1 MQYGQSALVPASPW
15 LASLPPVKPKLMV
28 VENSRSSLRVNWETA
43 GKTAWLWILQYRTN
57 EGWATE
63 ILPAHQRAGTFENS
77 KPDVIAVSAVDR
89 VGNVSSP
96 TAIKKPQPVRS
107 GKGMIILN

>member
-1 MQYGQSALVPASPW
+1 LSV
-15 LASLPPVKPKLMV
+15 
-28 VENSRSSLRVNWETA
+28 RWETA
-43 GKTAWLWILQYRTN
+43 GEPAWLWILQYRTN
-57 EGWATE
+57 EVWATE
-63 ILPAHQRAGTFENS
+63 ILPAHQTTRMFENS

-96 TAIKKPQPVRS
+96 AAIKKTRPVHS

>member
-1 MQYGQSALVPASPW
+1 M
-15 LASLPPVKPKLMV
+15 
-28 VENSRSSLRVNWETA
+28 
-43 GKTAWLWILQYRTN
+43 
-57 EGWATE
+57 
-63 ILPAHQRAGTFENS
+63 FENS

-96 TAIKKPQPVRS
+96 AAIKKTQPVRS